1 METNLVQN
9 WFLLLKLGKSFFL
22 DNESMSLLSGNSWKL
37 DKMEVLLIINR
48 SQTSDP
54 VITELLKNTERKV
67 MKHVSRWKKHIFTL
81 RIYCCKDLSF
91 SVTQLQ

>member
-1 METNLVQN
+1 MKACLYYLVTLEN
-9 WFLLLKLGKSFFL
+9 
-22 DNESMSLLSGNSWKL
+22 N
-37 DKMEVLLIINR
+37 KMEVLLIINR

-67 MKHVSRWKKHIFTL
+67 MKHACFQVEKTHLYIKNN
-81 RIYCCKDLSF
+81 YCCKDLSF